1 MGAMFGLLKART
13 RSLTEAK
20 SERGKA
26 TRGKT
31 TRGKAA
37 VTFAARLTFDNVSR
51 RFGDTLALDRVS
63 IDVEPG
69 EVLCLL
75 GPSGCGKSTLL
86 RIAAGVERPSSG
98 RILLDEQEVAG
109 PNRFMPPEK
118 RGVGLMFQD
127 FALFPHLSIL
137 DNVAFGLKSLTRSEA
152 KAEAHAAL
160 ERVGLGH
167 YAGEYPHILSGG
179 EQQRVALAR
188 AIAPRPSVLLMD
200 EPFSGL
206 DPRLREKMR
215 EETLAILHETHATCI
230 VVTHDAE
237 EAMRMGDRVVLMRK
251 GSVVQIGKALDLYRA
266 PKDILAAR
274 TFSDLNELPARVEQG
289 SAVTPLGRFSVGAL
303 PDGTEAIVCVRQRGV
318 RLLTAGQ
325 GIPGRVLDTRFL
337 GDVALVEVAVQGLD
351 APILARVR
359 ESDAPPLGA
368 EVGVGIDTGTVLVFE
383 AEETN
388 GHPPESL

>member
-1 MGAMFGLLKART
+1 MFEALKARGRT
-13 RSLTEAK
+13 LANGRAG
-20 SERGKA
+20 RA
-26 TRGKT
+26 TT
-31 TRGKAA
+31 ARGKAA
-37 VTFAARLTFDNVSR
+37 VTFAARLTFEDVSR
-51 RFGDTLALDRVS
+51 RYGATLALDHVS
-63 IDVEPG
+63 LDIAPG
-69 EVLCLL
+69 EILCLL

-98 RILLDEQEVAG
+98 RVLLDEQEVAG
-109 PNRFMPPEK
+109 PNRFVPPEQ

-137 DNVAFGLKSLTRSEA
+137 DNVAFGLKALTRREA

-160 ERVGLGH
+160 ERVGLAH
-167 YAGEYPHILSGG
+167 YASEYPHILSGG

-215 EETLAILHETHATCI
+215 EETLAILHETRATSI

-237 EAMRMGDRVVLMRK
+237 EAMRMGDRVALMRA
-251 GSVVQIGKALDLYRA
+251 GQIVQTGKALDLYRA

-289 SAVTPLGRFSVGAL
+289 NATTPLGRFFANGL
-303 PDGTEAIVCVRQRGV
+303 PDGADAIVCVRQRGV
-318 RLLTAGQ
+318 RLLGAGQ
-325 GIPGRVLDTRFL
+325 GVPARVLDARFL
-337 GDVALVEVAVQGLD
+337 GDIALVELAVQGLD

-359 ESDAPPLGA
+359 ESDVPPQGTEIGVSIDAGA
-368 EVGVGIDTGTVLVFE
+368 VLVFE
-383 AEETN
+383 AEN
-388 GHPPESL
+388 GARAPSQ